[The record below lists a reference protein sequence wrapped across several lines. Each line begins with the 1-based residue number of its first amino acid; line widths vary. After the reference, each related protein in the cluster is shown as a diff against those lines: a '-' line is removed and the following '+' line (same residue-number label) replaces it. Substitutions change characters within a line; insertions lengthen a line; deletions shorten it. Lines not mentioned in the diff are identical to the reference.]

1 MGISEKYC
9 KIPLPL
15 IESEYTFQTK
25 PSKMYFFIHQ
35 IIFYCYF
42 KWHFEESDLPL
53 PAVFID

>member
-1 MGISEKYC
+1 MEISERYC

-25 PSKMYFFIHQ
+25 LSKMYFFIH
-35 IIFYCYF
+35 
-42 KWHFEESDLPL
+42 HFEESDFPL